1 MISALIAASRRP
13 LTLRRLA
20 ITLAALGGLLLLI
33 CLLGLGIGSVSLS
46 PAEIWASITRPAP
59 ENETARTILLMI
71 RLPRVLMAM
80 VVGAALAVAGVVFQA
95 LLRNPL
101 AEPYILGISSG
112 GTVGAIVA
120 ITLSLGALGVPALSF
135 VGSAAVMGI
144 VYMLA
149 QRRGQLD
156 TYTLLLAGVMIGAFF
171 NAAILLIIAVFHQE
185 LRTAFL
191 WLMGNLSG
199 AGFTS
204 LGVVAIPIALII
216 GLLWWRARAFN
227 LIATGDETALQLGVE
242 VRLAKRAAYL
252 LASLL
257 TGAAVSVSGVVGF
270 VGLIIPHTC
279 RILFGPDHRL
289 LIPASAL
296 LGAVFLLAT
305 DTLARTLIAPSEI
318 PVGAVTAA
326 IGAPLFVYLLR
337 RS

>member
-1 MISALIAASRRP
+1 MISGLVAASRRP
-13 LTLRRLA
+13 LTPRRMA
-20 ITLAALGGLLLLI
+20 WTLAVLTGLLVLAVILALGS
-33 CLLGLGIGSVSLS
+33 GSVSLT
-46 PAEIWASITRPAP
+46 PREILAALTAPTP
-59 ENETARTILLMI
+59 ENDTTWTILVLI
-71 RLPRVLMAM
+71 RLPRVLMAI
-80 VVGAALAVAGVVFQA
+80 VVGGALAVAGVIFQA

-120 ITLSLGALGVPALSF
+120 ITLSLGTLGVPALSF
-135 VGSAAVMGI
+135 AGSAAVMGI
-144 VYMLA
+144 VYLLA

-156 TYTLLLAGVMIGAFF
+156 TFTLLLAGVMIGAFF

-199 AGFTS
+199 AGFPS
-204 LGVVAIPIALII
+204 LGVITPPIILII
-216 GLLWWRARAFN
+216 GILWSRARAFN

-242 VRLAKRAAYL
+242 VRTAKRAAYL
-252 LASLL
+252 MASLL

-270 VGLIIPHTC
+270 VGLIIPHIC

-289 LIPASAL
+289 LLPASAI
-296 LGAVFLLAT
+296 LGALFLLVT